1 MSATLL
7 APTLPHNPEHTIER
21 ILDLACAQLE
31 MDVAFVGR
39 FEDGAEVVRAVAGD
53 AESFGF
59 TEDRRVPLEE
69 TYCERVVD
77 GRLSGIVRDA
87 QQNPIVRDLP
97 ATREAR
103 IGSYVGVPVRLWN
116 GRVYGTLCCL
126 GHDPDPSLD
135 ERDLKFMHVLA
146 QLIADELDRESLEVH
161 KRSIEAE
168 RIRRVIARHD
178 IDMVFQPVF
187 DIRDGAPVAL
197 EALARFWDEPSRPPA
212 AWFAE
217 AEEVGL
223 GVELELA
230 ALEAALER
238 VDEVPGGV
246 LLAVNVSPA
255 TALSPRFA
263 ELVEDVADRLV
274 IELTEHAQ
282 VVSYEELAEA
292 LAPIRSRG
300 ARLAIDDVGAGF
312 ASLRHIIRLAPDIVK
327 LDLSLTSGIADDP
340 ALVALASSLVDFAD
354 GIHATI
360 AAEGIETKEEL
371 ALLRRLG
378 VAYGQGFYLGRP
390 TALMQ

>member
-7 APTLPHNPEHTIER
+7 APALPRNPERTIER
-21 ILDLACAQLE
+21 ILDLARRQLE

-59 TEDRRVPLEE
+59 TDDLRVPLED

-77 GRLSGIVRDA
+77 GRLAGIVRDA

-97 ATREAR
+97 VTREAR

-116 GRVYGTLCCL
+116 GHVYGTLCCL

-135 ERDLKFMHVLA
+135 ERDLRFVNVLA

-178 IDMVFQPVF
+178 IDMVFQPVY

-197 EALARFWDEPSRPPA
+197 EALARFWDEPNRPPA

-238 VDEVPGGV
+238 VDEVPAGV

-255 TALSPRFA
+255 TALSSGFA
-263 ELVEDVADRLV
+263 ELVANVAYRLV
-274 IELTEHAQ
+274 IEITEHAQ
-282 VVSYEELAEA
+282 VISYEQLAEA
-292 LAPIRSRG
+292 LAPIRARG

-354 GIHATI
+354 GIDATI